1 MTSLTLQN
9 LDFEQEKKTI
19 KNIDLE
25 GYTIESTPTDDT
37 YGGAL
42 LYIDKNINFKTRN
55 DLTIYKS
62 RELRSVFIEVINKI
76 SNKNTIIGCIYR
88 HPCMEPKDFN
98 DTFL

>member
-1 MTSLTLQN
+1 MTLQN

-19 KNIDLE
+19 NNIDLE

-37 YGGAL
+37 YGGSL

-62 RELRSVFIEVINKI
+62 RELQSVFIEVINKI
-76 SNKNTIIGCIYR
+76 SNKNTIIGCIYG
-88 HPCMEPKDFN
+88 HPVWNQKILTTPF
-98 DTFL
+98 